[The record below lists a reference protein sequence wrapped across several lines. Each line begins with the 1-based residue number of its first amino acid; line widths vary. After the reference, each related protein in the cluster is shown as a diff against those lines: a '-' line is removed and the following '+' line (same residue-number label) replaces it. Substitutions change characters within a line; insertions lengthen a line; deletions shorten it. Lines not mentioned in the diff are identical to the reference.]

1 DVALAAVSASSRAG
15 AGSRRRSRLQFGY
28 VSFQRQSVRFAR
40 PTRRDRFDPESA
52 DRARPVAAF
61 SAGDSR
67 DFRGNGRDAGL
78 AGDDWHWANDA
89 MTGARAVEGGVLLN
103 TAPPGETKF
112 LARL

>member
-1 DVALAAVSASSRAG
+1 MWGVAEML
-15 AGSRRRSRLQFGY
+15 RSRLFPRAVVLVLVAAG
-28 VSFQRQSVRFAR
+28 VAACSSDSFQRQSVRFAR

-67 DFRGNGRDAGL
+67 DFRRNGRDAGL

-89 MTGARAVEGGVLLN
+89 MKGEGAFGLN
-103 TAPPGETKF
+103 
-112 LARL
+112 